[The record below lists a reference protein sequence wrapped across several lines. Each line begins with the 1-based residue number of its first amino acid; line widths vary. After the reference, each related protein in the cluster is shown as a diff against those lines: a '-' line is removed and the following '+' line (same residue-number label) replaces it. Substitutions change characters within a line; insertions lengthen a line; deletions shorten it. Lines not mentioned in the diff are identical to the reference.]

1 MVVLDKEQER
11 EPSKSAKKRAAKEIE
26 ELAKQLAEISDAA
39 FGRLP
44 ASPELL
50 EEVRM
55 ARLTKAHGARKRQIQ
70 HLAALLRKREE
81 EVETL
86 RAHLDGLNQVHYQ
99 DQKQFH
105 ALEELRDRLCA
116 ADSCPEALEE
126 VRRTLPA
133 ADAAALGR
141 LAKAVHLSN
150 DKRAAREIF
159 RLLRSAQQSPAA

>member
-1 MVVLDKEQER
+1 MDQWEDEQR
-11 EPSKSAKKRAAKEIE
+11 TPSKSAKKRAAKEIE
-26 ELAKQLAEISDAA
+26 ELAKQLAEVSDAA

-44 ASPELL
+44 LTAELL
-50 EEVRM
+50 EEVRL
-55 ARLTKAHGARKRQIQ
+55 ARATKAHGARKRQIQ
-70 HLAALLRKREE
+70 HLAAVLRKHEQE
-81 EVETL
+81 SEAL

-105 ALEELRDRLCA
+105 ALEELRDRLCLPA
-116 ADSCPEALEE
+116 SCPEALEE

-159 RLLRSAQQSPAA
+159 RLLRSAQQGPAA